1 VSAVQASGETG
12 VVFILRGDI
21 VERRAVRLGAN
32 SGDNATV
39 LSGLNAGDRVAMGDL
54 TQLKDGAK
62 VRVEQ

>member
-1 VSAVQASGETG
+1 
-12 VVFILRGDI
+12 

-32 SGDNATV
+32 SGDKATV
-39 LSGLNAGDRVAMGDL
+39 LSGLTAGDRVAIGDF